1 MKKAVYYVT
10 DKSQQRPS
18 IYKKNIK
25 KIFTYLAEQGGAK
38 VYPDTYLDTTLRQS
52 CKYQLEKLISRSG
65 EYDQIWFYRYS
76 HINRKTG
83 AMVSIIEELQTDK
96 IYSLMDGE
104 LKKMNGNEFLSE
116 KLSVVIYHA
125 KCSDTERRDEELQLK
140 IFKNFINEKTKW
152 KLKDVYTEDGAA
164 RKEGLEQAIKDGA
177 DIICVKSF
185 NVVDSDTRNFIKIL
199 KQWNRPVFSLKEGAI
214 RLCQV
219 SQEN

>member
-1 MKKAVYYVT
+1 MEVAIYYPT
-10 DKSQQRPS
+10 NKSEKRPCV
-18 IYKKNIK
+18 YKKLISELCLCITK
-25 KIFTYLAEQGGAK
+25 LQGEE
-38 VYPDTYLDTTLRQS
+38 VCPDIYLDTTRHQREKS
-52 CKYQLEKLISRSG
+52 QLERLLSRSG

-96 IYSLMDGE
+96 IYSLTDGE
-104 LKKMNGNEFLSE
+104 LKKMNGNEFLSK
-116 KLSVVIYHA
+116 KLSVVIYHT
-125 KCSDTERRDEELQLK
+125 KCTDTERRDEELQLK
-140 IFKNFINEKTKW
+140 IFENFIREKTNW
-152 KLKDVYTEDGAA
+152 KLKEVYTEDEAS
-164 RKEGLEQAIKDGA
+164 RKEGLMQAINDGA
-177 DIICVKSF
+177 DILCVKSF